1 MAKRTA
7 RASGK
12 SRSAAS
18 FRVELSGSKLPPAA
32 RKRLAAAIEKAT
44 LAELA
49 AIDLTG
55 DFRIS
60 RIRKE
65 WLGIWIDRGR
75 LAGPGLPGRGPV
87 R

>member
-1 MAKRTA
+1 MAKRRPGVTTK
-7 RASGK
+7 GG
-12 SRSAAS
+12 SAGS

-32 RKRLAAAIEKAT
+32 KRRLATAIEKAT

-49 AIDLTG
+49 AIDLSG

-60 RIRKE
+60 RFRKQ

-75 LAGPGLPGRGPV
+75 LPGLGLPGRGPS